1 MAVYF
6 LRSMSPDP
14 NSELSGLHEKLRAL
28 RTLLRYER
36 DLEKLKF
43 YNRELAIVT
52 GKLHGEEIT
61 LHEKKQSAKVLPF
74 LPKKPVRSA

>member
-1 MAVYF
+1 MPAD
-6 LRSMSPDP
+6 SSP
-14 NSELSGLHEKLRAL
+14 ELNVLYEKLRAL

-52 GKLHGEEIT
+52 GR
-61 LHEKKQSAKVLPF
+61 LHEAEMAPHQIKANAKVLPF
-74 LPKKPVRSA
+74 PPKKPVRSA

>member
-1 MAVYF
+1 
-6 LRSMSPDP
+6 MSPDP

-36 DLEKLKF
+36 DFEKLKF

-52 GKLHGEEIT
+52 GKLHEAEIAPYA
-61 LHEKKQSAKVLPF
+61 KRPAKVLRF
-74 LPKKPVRSA
+74 APKKPVRSA

>member
-1 MAVYF
+1 
-6 LRSMSPDP
+6 MSPDP
-14 NSELSGLHEKLRAL
+14 NSELSGLSEKIKAL

-43 YNRELAIVT
+43 YNRELTIVT
-52 GKLHGEEIT
+52 GKLHEAQIA

-74 LPKKPVRSA
+74 APKKPVRTA